1 MRSGYT
7 TIRSL
12 IVISI
17 VLVVF
22 LFGLFPVSQHEEGG
36 MIKSNNAFPASNG
49 MIAIGNGVTRT
60 TYYLF
65 QNLTIMPGSK
75 LVVND
80 TNLVLVGEAGSVMNI
95 DDYGSAWFNDSAIS
109 TSTINGAGNIT
120 LNLNIGNGSMAGSA
134 SIFAYNSSFG
144 FHGSLNIV
152 HSTAR
157 FLSSDIGMQNSSSP
171 SIARSLSIKAVN
183 STIYSYNTTYDGLYH
198 RSAVRPYANGCL
210 SAPASGTSG
219 SFGEVGYNKIA
230 FTYGNVTAPTAYDDS
245 IILNLTF
252 SGNDSNGLDFINVM
266 ANGTTIENYTFPS
279 TGGDSILESVS
290 IPVNVSVPVNQANA
304 YSSSGFT
311 AGYGLNANTRT
322 EIKSVKITL
331 LSNDTEARY
340 GTGMF
345 NIILYNSTYLSIR
358 DRFSFDLQRTF
369 TTGKILNPEKNML
382 ILNGNSTAY
391 LVSGE
396 YSNGTYV
403 DPPFIVSNH
412 SAVMLYTYENLEFIT
427 PNGRFVNGTPSVMP
441 AMTSTRLSAIAAL
454 WNQDVSTKIV
464 ESGFSLPLKQD
475 GEFGFPLADCL
486 LNSSNNLTYVGDY
499 SVTMAGIAS
508 YFSVPPFPASI
519 GMNVMQRFNLDLPDI
534 SLFLATKEVTVG
546 NSLLNLSIVSTGTV
560 ALRNITL
567 DIGGFAETADLIS
580 SHPLVLGSGTPLVLS
595 GFYSVPV
602 SAQPGSYI
610 ATVTVKCNNYTLEGE
625 NFSIVYPISVEPNIS
640 ITVSNFSATS
650 SGNEIEAFFLVSN
663 LGLNTASYVL
673 HARITSSG
681 GYGYTLTRLL
691 TISPGSKF
699 PVSLTFNTSQNVT
712 AFSLCFS
719 PEIIGGQSYNFTFNQ
734 TVAIQGTKNPVVT
747 FVESGLPHYTVWS
760 VLVGNITSMGFG
772 ESQNMSLP
780 EGNYTAIITPYNG
793 NFSVQTVNFSVSM
806 KNSTVMVNFALPA
819 VKLPAPAYNIEVI
832 YDASGIAA
840 IFLAI
845 LGVIQWRSLS
855 TYYVCTACMKSY
867 RRRLLHRHRH
877 D

>member
-95 DDYGSAWFNDSAIS
+95 DDYGSAWFNDSVIS

-198 RSAVRPYANGCL
+198 RSAVRPYANGYL

-230 FTYGNVTAPTAYDDS
+230 FTCGNVTVPTAYDDS

-331 LSNDTEARY
+331 LSNDTEAMY

-412 SAVMLYTYENLEFIT
+412 SAVMLYTYENLEFST
-427 PNGRFVNGTPSVMP
+427 PHGRFVNGTPSVMP

-546 NSLLNLSIVSTGTV
+546 NSPLNLSIVSTGTV

-625 NFSIVYPISVEPNIS
+625 NFSMVYPISVEPNIS

-719 PEIIGGQSYNFTFNQ
+719 PEIIGGQYYNFTFNQ